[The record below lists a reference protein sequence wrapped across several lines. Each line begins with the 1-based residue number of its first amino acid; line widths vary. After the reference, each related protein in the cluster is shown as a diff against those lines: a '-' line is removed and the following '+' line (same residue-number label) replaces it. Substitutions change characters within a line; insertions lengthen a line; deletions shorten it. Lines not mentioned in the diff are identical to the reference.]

1 MKAYLVYVEYEDGSI
16 EGVVF
21 SDYEDAVIA
30 QSGEQCSGS
39 TLAYEWCGIIEDS
52 GGLDLEIKMKEIEI

>member
-30 QSGEQCSGS
+30 QSGEQSDGS

>member
-21 SDYEDAVIA
+21 SDYDDAVIA
-30 QSGEQCSGS
+30 QSGDQCSGS
-39 TLAYEWCGIIEDS
+39 SLAYEWCGIIEDYDEF
-52 GGLDLEIKMKEIEI
+52 DLEIKMKEIEI

>member
-30 QSGEQCSGS
+30 QSGEQSDGS
-39 TLAYEWCGIIEDS
+39 VLAYEWCGIIEDS
-52 GGLDLEIKMKEIEI
+52 DDLEIKMKEIEI